1 MIYTDAPTPLDLDM
15 AKQTGDL
22 LEKAYPG
29 HGWRVFARSG
39 VVYFNSISIC
49 QLDPNAAW
57 SMTLHQND
65 LRDAGRMAKKVR
77 RAGGE
82 YLERAR
88 LRREKWQGEDP
99 EVLQR

>member
-1 MIYTDAPTPLDLDM
+1 MFSVDAPTPLDLDM

-22 LEKAYPG
+22 LEKTYPG
-29 HGWRVFARSG
+29 HGWRVFARGG

-49 QLDPNAAW
+49 QIDPNAGY
-57 SMTLHQND
+57 SMVLHQND

-88 LRREKWQGEDP
+88 LRRQEWHGETA
-99 EVLQR
+99 EVLQK